1 MARLLGKSNNSIDT
15 KGRLVIPASMREA
28 LGDHFFITI
37 GAEHCLTIYPSAKW
51 EQMSE
56 DMDDLSYTEA
66 RALTLLYANA
76 VECEPDAQGR
86 VLIPA
91 GLRRHAGLSK
101 TATIVG
107 LNSFAEIWDK
117 AVWEE
122 REQKLLE
129 SDDMAAAMDA
139 LSRAHRNRG

>member
-1 MARLLGKSNNSIDT
+1 M
-15 KGRLVIPASMREA
+15 
-28 LGDHFFITI
+28 
-37 GAEHCLTIYPSAKW
+37 
-51 EQMSE
+51 
-56 DMDDLSYTEA
+56 
-66 RALTLLYANA
+66 
-76 VECEPDAQGR
+76 
-86 VLIPA
+86 
-91 GLRRHAGLSK
+91 
-101 TATIVG
+101 G